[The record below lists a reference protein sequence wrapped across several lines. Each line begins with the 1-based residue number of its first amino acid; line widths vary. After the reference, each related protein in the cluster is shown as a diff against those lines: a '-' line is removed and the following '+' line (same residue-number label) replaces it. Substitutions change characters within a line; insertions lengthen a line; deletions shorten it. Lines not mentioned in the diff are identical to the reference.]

1 MTDKD
6 KPSDSEF
13 VRWIEWIKQCI
24 LDLKDLTKKQA
35 GEITDLYKLVTE
47 LRIEQAAQKVKTG
60 IYGFIGAAI
69 PVLLAIVIDMWKK
82 K

>member
-6 KPSDSEF
+6 KVTDSEF

-24 LDLKDLTKKQA
+24 LDLKDSTKKQA
-35 GEITDLYKLVTE
+35 GEIQDLYKLVTE
-47 LRIEQAAQKVKTG
+47 LRIEQASQKVKTG

-69 PVLLAIVIDMWKK
+69 PVLLAVLIDMYKK